1 MFKSDEWAT
10 YWHNAAMESSTIWL
24 VTLGGLSAVILF
36 DLILAVIRR
45 NKETSMTEAG
55 IWTIIYVAAA
65 LVFGYF
71 LPNWTTDPNAQT
83 EFFAGWLTEY
93 ALSVDNIFVFVIIL
107 SRLQVEKTKQQL
119 VLLLGIIIALVL
131 RGGFIA
137 AGAAILEKFSG
148 AFFIFGAFLIFTA
161 YRLLTEHDGE
171 EEWKED
177 RVVTFLRSKGAT
189 TFTIALIS
197 LGFTDLVFAL
207 DSIPAIFGITRDPYI
222 VVCANIFALMGLRQL
237 YFLLQGLLSRLV
249 YLSKGLSF
257 ILAFIGFKMI
267 IEAFHGIG
275 VHDIAGIKLPHIAI
289 ELSLGVIVA
298 TLIVTAVA
306 SLTATRKDGSE
317 IV

>member
-1 MFKSDEWAT
+1 
-10 YWHNAAMESSTIWL
+10 MESTTVWL
-24 VTLGGLSAVILF
+24 VTLGGLSAVIIF
-36 DLILAVIRR
+36 DLILAVLRR

-55 IWTIIYVAAA
+55 IWTVIYVAAA
-65 LVFGYF
+65 IVFGYF
-71 LPNWTTDPNAQT
+71 MPNWTSDPNAQK

-137 AGAAILEKFSG
+137 AGSAILEKFSG

-161 YRLLTEHDGE
+161 YKLLKEHDE

-177 RVVTFLRSKGAT
+177 RLITFLRKKGAT
-189 TFTIALIS
+189 TFTIALVS

-237 YFLLQGLLSRLV
+237 YFLLQGLLQRLV

-275 VHDIAGIKLPHIAI
+275 IHNLAGIELPHVAI
-289 ELSLGVIVA
+289 EVSLGVIVA
-298 TLIVTAVA
+298 TLIITAVA

>member
-1 MFKSDEWAT
+1 
-10 YWHNAAMESSTIWL
+10 MESTDVWL
-24 VTLGGLSAVILF
+24 LTLGGLSAVIIF
-36 DLILAVIRR
+36 DLILAVLRR

-55 IWTIIYVAAA
+55 IWTVIYVSAA

-71 LPNWTTDPNAQT
+71 LPNWTTDENAQK

-137 AGAAILEKFSG
+137 AGSAILEKFSW

-161 YRLLTEHDGE
+161 YKLLVEHNE

-177 RVVTFLRSKGAT
+177 RLITFLRSKGAT

-197 LGFTDLVFAL
+197 LGVTDLVFAL
-207 DSIPAIFGITRDPYI
+207 DSIPAIFGITKDPYI

-237 YFLLQGLLSRLV
+237 YFLLQGLLQRLV

-257 ILAFIGFKMI
+257 ILAFIGVKMI
-267 IEAFHGIG
+267 IEAFHGVDIDELAG
-275 VHDIAGIKLPHIAI
+275 VKLPHIPI
-289 ELSLGVIVA
+289 EFSLGVIVT

-306 SLTATRKDGSE
+306 SLTATRKDGTE

>member
-1 MFKSDEWAT
+1 
-10 YWHNAAMESSTIWL
+10 MESTTIWL

-71 LPNWTTDPNAQT
+71 LPNWTTDPNAQK

-137 AGAAILEKFSG
+137 AGSAILEKFSG

-275 VHDIAGIKLPHIAI
+275 VHDIAGIELPHIAI
-289 ELSLGVIVA
+289 ELSLGVIVT

-306 SLTATRKDGSE
+306 SLSATRKDGSE

>member
-1 MFKSDEWAT
+1 
-10 YWHNAAMESSTIWL
+10 MESTTTWL
-24 VTLGGLSAVILF
+24 ITLGILSLVIVF
-36 DLILAVIRR
+36 DLTLAIIRR
-45 NKETSMTEAG
+45 NKETTMTEAG
-55 IWTIIYVAAA
+55 IWTVIYVAAA
-65 LVFGYF
+65 IAFGI
-71 LPNWTTDPNAQT
+71 LMPNWTTDANAQK

-137 AGAAILEKFSG
+137 AGSAIIEKFSG
-148 AFFIFGAFLIFTA
+148 AFFVFGAFLIFTA
-161 YRLLTEHDGE
+161 YRLLVEDEGE

-177 RVVTFLRSKGAT
+177 RIITFLRSKGAT
-189 TFTIALIS
+189 TFVIALVS

-237 YFLLQGLLSRLV
+237 YFLLQGLLQRLV

-257 ILAFIGFKMI
+257 ILAFIGFKMF
-267 IEAFHGIG
+267 IEAFHGVGI
-275 VHDIAGIKLPHIAI
+275 HEIAGVELPHVPI
-289 ELSLGVIVA
+289 EVSLFVIVA
-298 TLIVTAVA
+298 ALTVTAVA

>member
-1 MFKSDEWAT
+1 
-10 YWHNAAMESSTIWL
+10 MESTTVWL
-24 VTLGGLSAVILF
+24 VTLGGLSAVIIF

-55 IWTIIYVAAA
+55 IWTVIYVAAA

-71 LPNWTTDPNAQT
+71 MPNWTSDPNAQK

-137 AGAAILEKFSG
+137 AGSAILEKFSG

-161 YRLLTEHDGE
+161 YKLLAEHDE

-177 RVVTFLRSKGAT
+177 RLITFLRKKGAT
-189 TFTIALIS
+189 TFTIALVS

-237 YFLLQGLLSRLV
+237 YFLLQGLLQRLV

-275 VHDIAGIKLPHIAI
+275 IHKLAGIELPHIAI
-289 ELSLGVIVA
+289 ELSLGVIVT
-298 TLIVTAVA
+298 TLVVTAVA

-317 IV
+317 VV

>member
-1 MFKSDEWAT
+1 
-10 YWHNAAMESSTIWL
+10 MESTDVWL
-24 VTLGGLSAVILF
+24 LTLGGLSAVIIF
-36 DLILAVIRR
+36 DLILAVLRR

-55 IWTIIYVAAA
+55 IWTVIYVSAA

-71 LPNWTTDPNAQT
+71 LPNWTTDENAQK

-137 AGAAILEKFSG
+137 AGSAILEKFSW

-161 YRLLTEHDGE
+161 YKLLVEHNE

-177 RVVTFLRSKGAT
+177 RLITFLRSKGAT

-197 LGFTDLVFAL
+197 LGVTDLVFAL
-207 DSIPAIFGITRDPYI
+207 DSIPAIFGITKDPYI

-237 YFLLQGLLSRLV
+237 YFLLQGLLQRLV

-257 ILAFIGFKMI
+257 ILAFIGVKMI
-267 IEAFHGIG
+267 IEAFHGVHIDELAG
-275 VHDIAGIKLPHIAI
+275 VKLPHIPI
-289 ELSLGVIVA
+289 EFSLGVIVT

>member
-1 MFKSDEWAT
+1 
-10 YWHNAAMESSTIWL
+10 MESTAVWL
-24 VTLGGLSAVILF
+24 ATLGILSTVIVL
-36 DLILAVIRR
+36 DLLIAIARR
-45 NKETSMTEAG
+45 NKETTITEAG
-55 IWTIIYVAAA
+55 IWTLIYVTAA
-65 LVFGYF
+65 LIFGYF
-71 LPNWTTDPNAQT
+71 MPNWTTDPNSQK

-107 SRLQVEKTKQQL
+107 ARFQIERTKQQL
-119 VLLLGIIIALVL
+119 VLLLGIIIALIL

-137 AGAAILEKFSG
+137 AGSAILERFSS

-161 YRLLTEHDGE
+161 YKLLTEHEDE
-171 EEWKED
+171 EEKKKED
-177 RVVTFLRSKGAT
+177 RVVTFLRSKGAS

-197 LGFTDLVFAL
+197 LGITDLVFAL

-237 YFLLQGLLSRLV
+237 YFLLQGLLQRLI

-275 VHDIAGIKLPHIAI
+275 VHDLLGINLPHVTI
-289 ELSLGVIVA
+289 EVSLGVIVA
-298 TLIVTAVA
+298 TLIVTAA
-306 SLTATRKDGSE
+306 GSLTATRKDGTE

>member
-1 MFKSDEWAT
+1 
-10 YWHNAAMESSTIWL
+10 MESTTVWL
-24 VTLGGLSAVILF
+24 VTLGGLSAVIIF
-36 DLILAVIRR
+36 DLILAVLRR

-55 IWTIIYVAAA
+55 IWTVIYVAAA

-71 LPNWTTDPNAQT
+71 MPNWTSDPNAQK

-137 AGAAILEKFSG
+137 AGSAILEKFSG

-161 YRLLTEHDGE
+161 YRLLAEHDE

-177 RVVTFLRSKGAT
+177 RLITFLRKKGAT
-189 TFTIALIS
+189 TFTIALVS

-237 YFLLQGLLSRLV
+237 YFLLQGLLQRLV

-275 VHDIAGIKLPHIAI
+275 IHKLAGIELPHIAI
-289 ELSLGVIVA
+289 ELSLGVIVT
-298 TLIVTAVA
+298 TLVVTAVA
-306 SLTATRKDGSE
+306 SLTATRKDGTE

>member
-1 MFKSDEWAT
+1 
-10 YWHNAAMESSTIWL
+10 MESTDVWL
-24 VTLGGLSAVILF
+24 LTLGGLSAVIIF
-36 DLILAVIRR
+36 DLILAVLRR
-45 NKETSMTEAG
+45 NKETSMIEAG
-55 IWTIIYVAAA
+55 IWTVVYVSAA

-71 LPNWTTDPNAQT
+71 LPNWTTDENAQK

-107 SRLQVEKTKQQL
+107 SRLQVQKTKQQL

-137 AGAAILEKFSG
+137 AGKAIIVQFSW

-161 YRLLTEHDGE
+161 YKLLKEHNE

-177 RVVTFLRSKGAT
+177 RLVSFLRRKGAS
-189 TFTIALIS
+189 TFTIALVS
-197 LGFTDLVFAL
+197 LGVTDLVFAL
-207 DSIPAIFGITRDPYI
+207 DSIPAIYGITEDPYI

-237 YFLLQGLLSRLV
+237 YFLLQGLLQRLV

-257 ILAFIGFKMI
+257 ILAFIGVKMI
-267 IEAFHGIG
+267 IEAFHGNEIHELAG
-275 VHDIAGIKLPHIAI
+275 VELPHISI
-289 ELSLGVIVA
+289 EFSLGVIVT

-306 SLTATRKDGSE
+306 SLTATRKDGTE

>member
-1 MFKSDEWAT
+1 
-10 YWHNAAMESSTIWL
+10 MESTTVWL
-24 VTLGGLSAVILF
+24 VTLGGLSAVIIF
-36 DLILAVIRR
+36 DLILAVLRR

-55 IWTIIYVAAA
+55 IWTVIYVAAA
-65 LVFGYF
+65 IVFGYF
-71 LPNWTTDPNAQT
+71 MPNWTSDPNAQK

-137 AGAAILEKFSG
+137 AGSAILEKFSG

-161 YRLLTEHDGE
+161 YKLLAEHDE

-177 RVVTFLRSKGAT
+177 RLVTYLRKKGAT
-189 TFTIALIS
+189 TFTIALVS

-237 YFLLQGLLSRLV
+237 YFLLQGLLQRLV

-275 VHDIAGIKLPHIAI
+275 IHKLAGIELPHVAI
-289 ELSLGVIVA
+289 EVSLGVIVA
-298 TLIVTAVA
+298 TLIITAVA
-306 SLTATRKDGSE
+306 SLTATRKDGTE

>member
-1 MFKSDEWAT
+1 
-10 YWHNAAMESSTIWL
+10 MESMTTWL
-24 VTLGGLSAVILF
+24 VTLGILSLVIVF
-36 DLILAVIRR
+36 DLVLAIVRR
-45 NKETSMTEAG
+45 HKETTMTEAG
-55 IWTIIYVAAA
+55 IWTVIYVAAA
-65 LVFGYF
+65 LIFGYF
-71 LPNWTTDPNAQT
+71 MPNWTPDPEAQK

-137 AGAAILEKFSG
+137 AGSAILEQFSG
-148 AFFIFGAFLIFTA
+148 AFFLFGAFLIFTA
-161 YRLLTEHDGE
+161 YRLLVEDEGE

-177 RVVTFLRSKGAT
+177 RLITFLRTKGAT
-189 TFTIALIS
+189 TFTIALVS

-237 YFLLQGLLSRLV
+237 YFLLQGLLQRLV

-257 ILAFIGFKMI
+257 ILAFIGFKMF
-267 IEAFHGIG
+267 IEAFHGVG
-275 VHDIAGIKLPHIAI
+275 VHEIAGVELPHVPI
-289 ELSLGVIVA
+289 EVSLFVIVA
-298 TLIVTAVA
+298 ALTVTAVA

>member
-1 MFKSDEWAT
+1 
-10 YWHNAAMESSTIWL
+10 MESTAVWL
-24 VTLGGLSAVILF
+24 ITLGVLSVVIIL
-36 DLILAVIRR
+36 DLTIAIIRR
-45 NKETSMTEAG
+45 NKETTMFEAG
-55 IWTIIYVAAA
+55 IWTVIYVAAA
-65 LVFGYF
+65 LIFGYF
-71 LPNWTTDPNAQT
+71 LSNWTTDTNSQK

-107 SRLQVEKTKQQL
+107 GRLQIDKTKQQL

-137 AGAAILEKFSG
+137 AGSVIIEKFSG
-148 AFFIFGAFLIFTA
+148 AFFVFGGFLIYTA
-161 YRLLTEHDGE
+161 YRLIREDDQDQ
-171 EEWKED
+171 EWKEGNI
-177 RVVTFLRSKGAT
+177 VTYLRSKGAT
-189 TFTIALIS
+189 TFTIALVS

-237 YFLLQGLLSRLV
+237 YFLLQGLVQRLV
-249 YLSKGLSF
+249 FLSKGLSF
-257 ILAFIGFKMI
+257 ILAFIGLKMV

-275 VHDIAGIKLPHIAI
+275 VHEILGI
-289 ELSLGVIVA
+289 ELPKVSIEVSLGVIVA

-306 SLTATRKDGSE
+306 SLTATRKDGTE

>member
-1 MFKSDEWAT
+1 
-10 YWHNAAMESSTIWL
+10 MESTTTWL
-24 VTLGGLSAVILF
+24 ITLGVLSLVIVF
-36 DLILAVIRR
+36 DLTLAIIRR
-45 NKETSMTEAG
+45 NKETTMTEAG
-55 IWTIIYVAAA
+55 IWTVIYVAAA
-65 LVFGYF
+65 IAFGI
-71 LPNWTTDPNAQT
+71 LMPNWTTDPNAQK

-137 AGAAILEKFSG
+137 AGSAIIEKFSG
-148 AFFIFGAFLIFTA
+148 AFFVFGAFLIFTA
-161 YRLLTEHDGE
+161 YRLLVEDEGE

-177 RVVTFLRSKGAT
+177 RMITFLRSKGAT
-189 TFTIALIS
+189 TFVIALVS

-237 YFLLQGLLSRLV
+237 YFLLQGLLQRLV

-257 ILAFIGFKMI
+257 ILAFIGFKMF
-267 IEAFHGIG
+267 IEAFHGVGIHEIVG
-275 VHDIAGIKLPHIAI
+275 VELPHVAI
-289 ELSLGVIVA
+289 EVSLFVIVA
-298 TLIVTAVA
+298 ALTVTAVA

>member
-1 MFKSDEWAT
+1 
-10 YWHNAAMESSTIWL
+10 MESTTTCL
-24 VTLGGLSAVILF
+24 LTLGILSLVIVF
-36 DLILAVIRR
+36 DLTLAIIRR
-45 NKETSMTEAG
+45 NKETTMTEAG
-55 IWTIIYVAAA
+55 IWTVIYVAAA
-65 LVFGYF
+65 IAFGI
-71 LPNWTTDPNAQT
+71 LMPNWTTDPNAQK

-137 AGAAILEKFSG
+137 AGSAIIEKFSG

-161 YRLLTEHDGE
+161 YRLLVEDEGE

-177 RVVTFLRSKGAT
+177 RFITFLRSKGAT
-189 TFTIALIS
+189 TFVIALVS

-237 YFLLQGLLSRLV
+237 YFLLQGLLQRLV

-257 ILAFIGFKMI
+257 ILAFIGFKMF
-267 IEAFHGIG
+267 IEAFHGVGI
-275 VHDIAGIKLPHIAI
+275 HEIAGIELPHVAI
-289 ELSLGVIVA
+289 EVSLFVIVA
-298 TLIVTAVA
+298 ALTVTAVA